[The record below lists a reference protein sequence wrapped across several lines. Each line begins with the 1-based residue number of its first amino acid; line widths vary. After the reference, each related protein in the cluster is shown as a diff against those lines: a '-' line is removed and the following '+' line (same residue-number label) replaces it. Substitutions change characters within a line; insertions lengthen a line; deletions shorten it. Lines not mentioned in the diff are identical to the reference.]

1 MTARHIFFFTIYNS
15 KKGST
20 PTVSSRRPCRRCRTS
35 CGAHLRRLT
44 QSRDSRIL
52 GGCSGFGHNPRGP
65 KHRVPVRKYF
75 QGQNTLER
83 FAVENGN
90 RSGGRGSG
98 RPRRMSLKTT
108 LFRRNDGSAAFEMGQ
123 FQKQNALGRRALWTT
138 GPSSS
143 FGARTSADRPRV
155 GRPSWPRTT
164 SNVW

>member
-44 QSRDSRIL
+44 QSRNSRIL

-108 LFRRNDGSAAFEMGQ
+108 LFRRNDGSAAFEIGQ
-123 FQKQNALGRRALWTT
+123 FQKQNALDTPTQRLSRRAGGFGFPRAAWFRTGKNRIFKQKLWI
-138 GPSSS
+138 
-143 FGARTSADRPRV
+143 
-155 GRPSWPRTT
+155 
-164 SNVW
+164 